1 MATFT
6 IDSENN
12 ITGYASG
19 EAVPDNDSERFTTE
33 GSGRAVKECLP
44 HSNKERCG
52 D

>member
-19 EAVPDNDSERFTTE
+19 EAIPDNDSERFTTE
-33 GSGRAVKECLP
+33 SELAILAAQWSAARLVEV
-44 HSNKERCG
+44 
-52 D
+52 